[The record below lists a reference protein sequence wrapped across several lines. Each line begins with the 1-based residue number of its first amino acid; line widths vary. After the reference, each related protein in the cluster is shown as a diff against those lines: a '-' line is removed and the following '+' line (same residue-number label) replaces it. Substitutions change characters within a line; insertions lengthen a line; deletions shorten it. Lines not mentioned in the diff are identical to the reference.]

1 MTSGAAG
8 TSGAGGTNATTGAA
22 GTGGNVATGSA
33 GTTGTAGSAGTTGGA
48 GMTGAAGTTATGGT
62 AGAAGR
68 RAPRAREPPD
78 AAGPVAPRA
87 AAVAAVAAPG
97 RRARPAPRA
106 PPARRPDVA
115 ARPAPRAPPARRGAA
130 GIGGA
135 PTLPPPTWTPNIRL
149 NDDTGNGRQAE
160 VALATGP
167 NGLALAGWMDERSTR
182 VCAFSFTTNGGQ
194 TWSKNVSIP
203 NNTGMFVGDPA
214 VAIDGAGTMYAVC
227 QEYLDVGNTGNI
239 RMMTSTDKGATWS
252 AVRTIGSA
260 PDKPW
265 AGGGVADGVVF
276 VSWLGNPGGIK
287 RSLDHGMTWGPTQ
300 STGNIIHGTGITTSN
315 TGLVH
320 VPYNLDSNRN
330 QLRYLRSKNNGDT
343 WEATRDLVADMG
355 VFCFSCNPRQH
366 PIVGS
371 AADPDRASTSRS
383 PGPAACPPV
392 RRTTTSGCCTR
403 RTAVTPGRS
412 RSA

>member
-1 MTSGAAG
+1 M
-8 TSGAGGTNATTGAA
+8 
-22 GTGGNVATGSA
+22 
-33 GTTGTAGSAGTTGGA
+33 
-48 GMTGAAGTTATGGT
+48 
-62 AGAAGR
+62 
-68 RAPRAREPPD
+68 
-78 AAGPVAPRA
+78 APRA

-97 RRARPAPRA
+97 RRARAAAPRA
-106 PPARRPDVA
+106 RRRDGRTGGTTGA
-115 ARPAPRAPPARRGAA
+115 AGAAGTTGAA

-214 VAIDGAGTMYAVC
+214 VAIDGGGTMYAVC

-265 AGGGVADGVVF
+265 AGGGVDRRRWCSCRG
-276 VSWLGNPGGIK
+276 W
-287 RSLDHGMTWGPTQ
+287 
-300 STGNIIHGTGITTSN
+300 
-315 TGLVH
+315 
-320 VPYNLDSNRN
+320 
-330 QLRYLRSKNNGDT
+330 
-343 WEATRDLVADMG
+343 ATRAA
-355 VFCFSCNPRQH
+355 S
-366 PIVGS
+366 S
-371 AADPDRASTSRS
+371 ARST
-383 PGPAACPPV
+383 
-392 RRTTTSGCCTR
+392 
-403 RTAVTPGRS
+403 TA
-412 RSA
+412 